1 MRSLPFVAVTF
12 GVMAIAISSA
22 GAATHPAPHLP
33 APAASATPKPSKNA
47 PGDRYFGRFH
57 WSVLQLRYEIQF
69 LKKQIGYRTV
79 APGDALHDARIM
91 EDTLFAW
98 AEEFPR
104 DSWLPQTTYG
114 LEQVM
119 ETIPLPEAHDRAT
132 HLLQRIVARYDNTPY
147 GKQSQLALDNGIPE
161 AAGYD
166 VVTPPPTPVAAS
178 PSPSPSGDDSPAAV
192 TSPGI
197 SASSA
202 APAQTPEASPLA
214 TTTPPPTSAGTPG
227 VR

>member
-1 MRSLPFVAVTF
+1 
-12 GVMAIAISSA
+12 
-22 GAATHPAPHLP
+22 
-33 APAASATPKPSKNA
+33 
-47 PGDRYFGRFH
+47 
-57 WSVLQLRYEIQF
+57 
-69 LKKQIGYRTV
+69 
-79 APGDALHDARIM
+79 
-91 EDTLFAW
+91 
-98 AEEFPR
+98 
-104 DSWLPQTTYG
+104 
-114 LEQVM
+114 M

-161 AAGYD
+161 AAAYD

-178 PSPSPSGDDSPAAV
+178 PSPSPSGDGSPAAV

-202 APAQTPEASPLA
+202 PASAAPAQTPEASPLA
-214 TTTPPPTSAGTPG
+214 TMTPPPTSAGTPG